1 MFRQKLQSFHVLTK
15 ALDVILVLLTPSF
28 TLFSSCKSFQ
38 GRCNCGED
46 LKNDGGGDV
55 RTDALVTAPRSPHP
69 VAMKDTEIHLCDILC
84 DILSLRLSRRHYE
97 DNRKTWKHCEEDHM
111 KVMKMIWRLW
121 SRSQGIERIE
131 DVEGCWRCG
140 RLQGTQG
147 EETHTAQ
154 AATEQL
160 INEA

>member
-28 TLFSSCKSFQ
+28 TLFSSCESFQ

-69 VAMKDTEIHLCDILC
+69 VAMKDTEIQINTPMWHPLWHPIITTDQ
-84 DILSLRLSRRHYE
+84 
-97 DNRKTWKHCEEDHM
+97 KT
-111 KVMKMIWRLW
+111 LW
-121 SRSQGIERIE
+121 Q
-131 DVEGCWRCG
+131 
-140 RLQGTQG
+140 
-147 EETHTAQ
+147 
-154 AATEQL
+154 
-160 INEA
+160 

>member
-28 TLFSSCKSFQ
+28 TLFSSCESFQ

-69 VAMKDTEIHLCDILC
+69 VAMKDTEI
-84 DILSLRLSRRHYE
+84 
-97 DNRKTWKHCEEDHM
+97 
-111 KVMKMIWRLW
+111 
-121 SRSQGIERIE
+121 Q
-131 DVEGCWRCG
+131 
-140 RLQGTQG
+140 
-147 EETHTAQ
+147 
-154 AATEQL
+154 
-160 INEA
+160 INTPM